1 MWSAKHLEENLCEF
15 GASKH
20 FQKHKKD
27 LAIKDKLNK
36 LDFLKIKHFA
46 LQKKALLKN

>member
-15 GASKH
+15 GVSKH
-20 FQKHKKD
+20 FQEQKKD

-36 LDFLKIKHFA
+36 LDSSKLNILLFKKKHY
-46 LQKKALLKN
+46 